1 MSDNDCG
8 CASVN
13 SDYARTFSS
22 VDFSVPVFFVP
33 IDDAPLKEKK
43 QNRKKINTMS
53 TLMSYVF
60 VTKDIKSF
68 LSIFHK

>member
-43 QNRKKINTMS
+43 EKKINTMS
-53 TLMSYVF
+53 TLMSYVFVF